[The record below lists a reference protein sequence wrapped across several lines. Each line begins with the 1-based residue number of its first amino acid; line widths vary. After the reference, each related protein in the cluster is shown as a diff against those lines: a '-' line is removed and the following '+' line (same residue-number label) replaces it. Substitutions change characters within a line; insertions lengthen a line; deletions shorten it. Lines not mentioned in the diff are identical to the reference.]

1 MTQPR
6 AKNLMILGTA
16 SGVGKSFLTAGFCR
30 LFSDWGYKVAPFK
43 AQNMSNNSYVTEESG
58 EIGRAQAVQAECAR
72 VVPSVDMNPI
82 LLKPAEDNLSQVIVH
97 GKPIGH
103 FKARDYFSRKEIMK
117 KAVEESYNRL
127 AETHEIIVIEG
138 AGSVAE
144 VNLKEY
150 DLVNMFTAVMA
161 DAACLLVADIDRGGV
176 FASLI
181 GTLDLLEPSQ
191 RERIHGLLINKF
203 RGDVRLFDEGIR
215 FLEERT
221 GKRVLGVLPY
231 QRDIWIEEEDS
242 LPIHSPLLHPP
253 PQAGEERGG
262 GLRDDIRLDIAVIRL
277 PRMSNF
283 TDFEVFKHEPGV
295 QLRYIQ
301 KASEI
306 RQADLVILPGTKST
320 LADLLYLREHG
331 FESALQTYVSGGG
344 RLLGICGG
352 YQMMGE
358 WILDPTG
365 IESQNTKYPGFGFFQ
380 MTTEFGQEKIL
391 KRISEKIQ
399 ARIFGQDIL
408 VPVEAYE
415 IHMGK
420 TQRRQFYQPFGK
432 EGAVDESGAVAGTY
446 YHGLFDHGSFRQAF
460 LNALANSAGK
470 AVSFSPDAGLQQI
483 KELHYEKLKNFLE
496 AHVDLDF
503 LKSILNLQPKTV
515 KL

>member
-16 SGVGKSFLTAGFCR
+16 SGVGKSFLAAGFCR

-43 AQNMSNNSYVTEESG
+43 AQNMSNNSYVTEEGG

-72 VVPSVDMNPI
+72 VIPHVDMNPI
-82 LLKPAEDNLSQVIVH
+82 LLKPAEDNLSQVIVQ
-97 GKPIGH
+97 GKPTGH
-103 FKARDYFSRKEIMK
+103 FKARDYFSRKELMK
-117 KAVEESYNRL
+117 KAVEESYSRL
-127 AETHEIIVIEG
+127 AQSHEIIVIEG
-138 AGSVAE
+138 AGSAAE

-150 DLVNMFTAVMA
+150 DLVNMFTAAMA

-221 GKRVLGVLPY
+221 GKKVLGVLPY
-231 QRDIWIEEEDS
+231 QKDIWIEEEDS
-242 LPIHSPLLHPP
+242 LPETVPLN
-253 PQAGEERGG
+253 AGGN
-262 GLRDDIRLDIAVIRL
+262 DIRLDIAVIRL

-283 TDFEVFKHEPGV
+283 TDFEVLKQEPSV
-295 QLRYIQ
+295 RLHYIQ

-306 RQADLVILPGTKST
+306 GQADLVILPGTKST
-320 LADLLYLREHG
+320 IADLVYLREQG
-331 FESALQTYVSGGG
+331 FESALQTYVSSGGK
-344 RLLGICGG
+344 LLGICGG

-358 WILDPTG
+358 WILDPAG
-365 IESQNTKYPGFGFFQ
+365 IESQNAKYPGFGFFK

-391 KRISEKIQ
+391 KRVSEKIQ
-399 ARIFGQDIL
+399 TRIFGQEIL
-408 VPVEAYE
+408 APVEAYE

-420 TQRRQFYQPFGK
+420 TERRQFYQPFGK
-432 EGAVDESGAVAGTY
+432 EGAVDASGCVAGTY
-446 YHGLFDHGSFRQAF
+446 YHGLFDHGAFRHAF
-460 LNALANSAGK
+460 LNALAASAGK
-470 AVSFSPDAGLQQI
+470 TVSFSAEAGLRQI
-483 KELHYEKLKNFLE
+483 KEMHYEKLKNFLE

-503 LKSILNLQPKTV
+503 LKSILNLPPKTV